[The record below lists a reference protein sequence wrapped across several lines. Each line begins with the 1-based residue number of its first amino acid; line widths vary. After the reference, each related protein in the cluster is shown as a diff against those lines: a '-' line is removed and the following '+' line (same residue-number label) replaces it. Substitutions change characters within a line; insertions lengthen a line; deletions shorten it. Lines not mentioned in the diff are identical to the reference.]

1 MTQHDPDHPVIHIRD
16 IDLNSNTVQFTV
28 DGISVTAVCSS
39 QDDSEIF
46 DNVKQ
51 ILIGRYIKT
60 RRTRKKTLDK
70 IGQISAKVR

>member
-1 MTQHDPDHPVIHIRD
+1 MTQHDPDHPVIHIRE

-51 ILIGRYIKT
+51 ILIGRYIKSRGT
-60 RRTRKKTLDK
+60 RIKNLTKLDNFP
-70 IGQISAKVR
+70 QR

>member
-1 MTQHDPDHPVIHIRD
+1 MTQHDPNQPEIHIRD
-16 IDLNSNTVQFTV
+16 IDLESNTVQFTI

-51 ILIGRYIKT
+51 ILIGRYIKSRGT
-60 RRTRKKTLDK
+60 RIKNLTKLDNFP
-70 IGQISAKVR
+70 QR

>member
-1 MTQHDPDHPVIHIRD
+1 MTQHDPNQPEIHIRD
-16 IDLNSNTVQFTV
+16 IDLESNTVQFTV

>member
-16 IDLNSNTVQFTV
+16 IDLDRNTVQFTV

-51 ILIGRYIKT
+51 ILIGRYIKSRGT
-60 RRTRKKTLDK
+60 RIKNLTKLDNFP
-70 IGQISAKVR
+70 QR

>member
-16 IDLNSNTVQFTV
+16 IDLDHNTVQFTV

-51 ILIGRYIKT
+51 ILIGRYIKSRGT
-60 RRTRKKTLDK
+60 RIKNLTKLDNFP
-70 IGQISAKVR
+70 QR

>member
-16 IDLNSNTVQFTV
+16 IDLDSNTVQFTV

-51 ILIGRYIKT
+51 ILIGRYIKSRGT
-60 RRTRKKTLDK
+60 RIKNLTKLDNFP
-70 IGQISAKVR
+70 QR